1 MFLQFIP
8 AIPIIRRLL
17 TIRRGELRSPSLPV
31 HLIVRRF
38 LIISFAFLGILG
50 GMGGVGS
57 VSGQEAGFE
66 TGVGWVKNPLM
77 INSGAMVEG
86 ALRQMDA
93 GNVTLNSDT
102 TVTGHLWMP
111 GTPQVLVNGGVTFG
125 GTTELGGGALH
136 LRIIN

>member
-8 AIPIIRRLL
+8 VLPIIRRLL
-17 TIRRGELRSPSLPV
+17 
-31 HLIVRRF
+31 
-38 LIISFAFLGILG
+38 IISLAFLGILG

-57 VSGQEAGFE
+57 VLGQEAGFE

-86 ALRQMDA
+86 SLRQMDA

-102 TVTGHLWMP
+102 TVTGHLWVP

-125 GTTELGGGALH
+125 GTTEQGGKRFALASSTDP
-136 LRIIN
+136 

>member
-8 AIPIIRRLL
+8 AIPIIRR
-17 TIRRGELRSPSLPV
+17 
-31 HLIVRRF
+31 F
-38 LIISFAFLGILG
+38 LIISFAFLGILE

-93 GNVTLNSDT
+93 GNVTTHTYDVLDHRVRTDFPDGTFITAQYEALNRLVSVNENNIGET
-102 TVTGHLWMP
+102 TYTYSAVGSLLT
-111 GTPQVLVNGGVTFG
+111 TPM
-125 GTTELGGGALH
+125 AS
-136 LRIIN
+136 